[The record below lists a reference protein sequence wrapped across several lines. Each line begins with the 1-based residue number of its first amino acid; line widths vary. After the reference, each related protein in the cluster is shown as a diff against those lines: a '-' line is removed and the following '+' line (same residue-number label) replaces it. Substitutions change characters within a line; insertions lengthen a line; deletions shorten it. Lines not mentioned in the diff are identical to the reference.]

1 MKKEKLRTFNK
12 EELRKLK
19 KVMLEKKPE
28 REHGPDSFKR
38 FICELEHL
46 IPKRNNFEWEQM
58 LGVDNIVFLQKI
70 GKVYYKHT
78 VHIFEW
84 VCVQNPGLAIRMHSN
99 NELANDGTQI
109 RKGREW
115 YIFQDGTI
123 DYSNKDQSHE
133 LVNIYDQPIYVL
145 IIKTKRKGDR

>member
-1 MKKEKLRTFNK
+1 MREEKLRTFNM
-12 EELRKLK
+12 EELKKLT
-19 KVMLEKKPE
+19 KVMLEKNIK

-58 LGVDNIVFLQKI
+58 FGINNIVVLQQI

-84 VCVQNPGLAIRMHSN
+84 LYVKNPGLAIGRHSN
-99 NELANDGTQI
+99 NELANGGTQI

-115 YIFQDGTI
+115 YIFKDGTI
-123 DYSNKDQSHE
+123 DFCNKDQSHE
-133 LVNIYDQPIYVL
+133 LVNIYDQPTYVL
-145 IIKTKRKGDR
+145 VIKTKRKGDR